1 MRLAK
6 YVQSETAQRGRALPP
21 VTTPAADHGQ
31 QGLERRKSRRPGSL
45 AMAGGPQGSGLRP
58 AGGQQRRAGS
68 PGRCRPCAADPSG
81 AHSTRGGSGAMA
93 AAGRTLALKARSRVI
108 GQRLG
113 KPEVEKFNKEAEII
127 DYYRKKPQVL
137 AQQMKDNEHRF
148 RAK

>member
-1 MRLAK
+1 
-6 YVQSETAQRGRALPP
+6 
-21 VTTPAADHGQ
+21 
-31 QGLERRKSRRPGSL
+31 
-45 AMAGGPQGSGLRP
+45 
-58 AGGQQRRAGS
+58 
-68 PGRCRPCAADPSG
+68 
-81 AHSTRGGSGAMA
+81 MA
-93 AAGRTLALKARSRVI
+93 AAGRTLALKARSREI